1 MMIPVPLGP
10 GREYRTISALASG
23 EVVIL
28 DGISLKMDEG
38 EIESGDLYV
47 AERNTGPKLLT
58 ARAITRDNSFCGGI
72 VFPTTLDYAF
82 DFCECVK
89 VREV

>member
-28 DGISLKMDEG
+28 DGISLKMDDG
-38 EIESGDLYV
+38 EIKSGDLYV

-58 ARAITRDNSFCGGI
+58 ARVVDQERGWIHATDLFRYSFDLPHR
-72 VFPTTLDYAF
+72 VRA
-82 DFCECVK
+82 CEA
-89 VREV
+89 